1 MKFPREVSNGSFF
14 NASDA
19 SSLLAYCTIAIPLET
34 GRPSTILVLRD
45 KVCTAPYF
53 SQIVY
58 RPSRVTYRYLK
69 RINFQVLEC

>member
-1 MKFPREVSNGSFF
+1 MKFPKELSNTSFF
-14 NASDA
+14 NASEA

-53 SQIVY
+53 SQMVY
-58 RPSRVTYRYLK
+58 RPSLVTVELSPRMKSTL
-69 RINFQVLEC
+69 Q